1 MNIVFHAH
9 RADMPESLQQRAEQ
23 AVQKLAGRLRRAVDA
38 SVRFAEDGPIRR
50 VEIVL
55 RAPRQQPLVAAGSGR
70 VYETAL
76 GEALERLES
85 HIAHL
90 KAANLLGVSAPE
102 LMDLPTTWRDWAI
115 EALNAEGFSQNELR
129 RRAEQKSASRQG
141 RR

>member
-9 RADMPESLQQRAEQ
+9 NAEMPESLQQRAEQ
-23 AVQKLAGRLRRAVDA
+23 AVQKLATRLRRAVDA
-38 SVRFAEDGPIRR
+38 SVRFAEDGPTRR

-70 VYETAL
+70 LYETAL

-90 KAANLLGVSAPE
+90 KAA
-102 LMDLPTTWRDWAI
+102 
-115 EALNAEGFSQNELR
+115 
-129 RRAEQKSASRQG
+129 QG
-141 RR
+141 RRIRLARAVSRTGELERLLAARALAQADGDDASPEAAEA

>member
-9 RADMPESLQQRAEQ
+9 HADMPGSLQERAEQ
-23 AVQKLAGRLRRAVDA
+23 AVQKLASRLKRAVDA
-38 SVRFAEDGPIRR
+38 SVRFAEDGQVRR

-70 VYETAL
+70 LYETAL

-90 KAANLLGVSAPE
+90 KAA
-102 LMDLPTTWRDWAI
+102 
-115 EALNAEGFSQNELR
+115 
-129 RRAEQKSASRQG
+129 KG
-141 RR
+141 RRIRFARAVARTGDLDRMIAARALAQADGDDAEPEVRPA

>member
-23 AVQKLAGRLRRAVDA
+23 AVQKLASRLRRAVDA
-38 SVRFAEDGPIRR
+38 SVRFAEDGQFRR

-90 KAANLLGVSAPE
+90 KAA
-102 LMDLPTTWRDWAI
+102 
-115 EALNAEGFSQNELR
+115 
-129 RRAEQKSASRQG
+129 KG
-141 RR
+141 RRIRFARAVSRTGDLERILAARALAQADGDDASAEAAEA

>member
-9 RADMPESLQQRAEQ
+9 HADMPEALQERAEQ
-23 AVQKLAGRLRRAVDA
+23 AVQKLAVRLRRVVDA
-38 SVRFAEDGPIRR
+38 SLRFSEDGPTRR

-76 GEALERLES
+76 GEALARLES

-90 KAANLLGVSAPE
+90 RAARG
-102 LMDLPTTWRDWAI
+102 
-115 EALNAEGFSQNELR
+115 R
-129 RRAEQKSASRQG
+129 RIRAARAASRDG
-141 RR
+141 IDRLAALRPILPADGDDAGAGVAEA

>member
-9 RADMPESLQQRAEQ
+9 NAEMPESLQQRAEQ
-23 AVQKLAGRLRRAVDA
+23 AVQKLATRLRRVVDA
-38 SVRFAEDGPIRR
+38 SVRFAEDGPTRR

-70 VYETAL
+70 LYETAL

-90 KAANLLGVSAPE
+90 KAA
-102 LMDLPTTWRDWAI
+102 
-115 EALNAEGFSQNELR
+115 
-129 RRAEQKSASRQG
+129 QG
-141 RR
+141 RRIRLARAVSRTGELERLLAARALAQADGDDASPEAAEA